1 MTVKSFAIIRHAP
14 IKHGRHL
21 VATGL
26 HNARGIPTPNA
37 DRKAK
42 AEVPVELLVGTKKP
56 WKDVARVLDSLK
68 IEKIKSDG
76 NSAIEVF
83 CGASPEWWQAQ
94 GWAPGIN
101 PTEETRVVL
110 RRWVDANMKY
120 ARERFGAHLIA
131 SAALHLDEASPH
143 IHFLICPAQYRADGR
158 ERGEKKGRLAW
169 RLSTEKML
177 PNPKTMKA
185 IVTAYADAMA
195 PLGLVRGEDRESGR
209 TRHRPLRE
217 WQEEQ
222 AGLAARMGGEVMKQQ
237 ELTEQAQA
245 EAARI
250 RREADEYARRI
261 RGDADREARER
272 REAMELAAQEAEVK
286 RRKEDASNAAR
297 TAELRQKAAEL
308 AGMVSEV
315 EAEKTALRRL
325 RERLEGML
333 TKVERMLTPIRE
345 YAARYLAASPIARSA
360 MGSKGPDAIR
370 VASTDTVAEL
380 ESMRAFMNGRG
391 SGRR

>member
-1 MTVKSFAIIRHAP
+1 VKSFAIIRHAP

-42 AEVPVELLVGTKKP
+42 VTVPVELLVGTKKP

-83 CGASPEWWQAQ
+83 CGASPEWWQAK

-101 PTEETRVVL
+101 PTDETRAAL
-110 RRWVDANMKY
+110 RRWVDANMTY
-120 ARERFGAHLIA
+120 ATERFGPHLIA

-143 IHFLICPAQYRADGR
+143 IHFLVVPAQYRADGR

-245 EAARI
+245 EADRI
-250 RREADEYARRI
+250 RRDADAYAARV
-261 RGDADREARER
+261 RGDADREAK
-272 REAMELAAQEAEVK
+272 AAKELAAQEAELRK
-286 RRKEDASNAAR
+286 RKDDATNAAR
-297 TAELRQKAAEL
+297 IELQRKTDELVGIAAE
-308 AGMVSEV
+308 MEV
-315 EAEKTALRRL
+315 ERTALRTMRG
-325 RERLEGML
+325 RLESMIGR
-333 TKVERMLTPIRE
+333 VEKMMEPIRAF
-345 YAARYLAASPIARSA
+345 AAKYLSASPIARSA
-360 MGSKGPDAIR
+360 MGSKGPDAVRI
-370 VASTDTVAEL
+370 AGTTEAAEL
-380 ESMRAFMNGRG
+380 EAMRKFMSGRG
-391 SGRR
+391 AGR